1 MAGKEDSS
9 QVERE
14 QLVETIFSNTAKTY
28 DHVVDVFTLGMDRLW
43 KRNIMKF
50 LKGARMDF
58 QRILD
63 LACGT
68 GIITFK
74 LAKMFPSAQ
83 IVGIDIME
91 EYLDIARQKQKGE
104 NVRFIQLG
112 AEDLDE
118 LERLGYTRWFDL
130 IVTSYLPK
138 YVDLEK
144 VISHCNKLI
153 QKDGTIIF
161 HDFTIP
167 KNRILRFGWHIYLI
181 GMNPILKTVNG
192 WLEASKKL
200 KNVIKDSRWI
210 YDLPKIFEEHG
221 FQNIEVRWQPL
232 QIAAIVTGK
241 KNNQ

>member
-1 MAGKEDSS
+1 MEGKKENS
-9 QVERE
+9 QTTRE
-14 QLVETIFSNTAKTY
+14 QLTKDIFSNTAKTY
-28 DHVVDVFTLGMDRLW
+28 NHVVDVFTLGMDRLW

-50 LKGARMDF
+50 LKGEGKDF
-58 QRILD
+58 HRILD

-68 GIITFK
+68 GIVTFK
-74 LAKMFPSAQ
+74 LAKMFSSAQ

-104 NVRFIQLG
+104 KVRFIHLG
-112 AEDLDE
+112 AEDLNK
-118 LERLGYTRWFDL
+118 LERLGYTQYFDL

-153 QKDGTIIF
+153 KKGGIIVF

-167 KNRILRFGWHIYLI
+167 KNRILRFGWHTYLI
-181 GMNPILKTVNG
+181 GMNPILRLVNG
-192 WLEASKKL
+192 WLEASKRL
-200 KNVIKDSRWI
+200 KNVIKDNKWI
-210 YDLPKIFEEHG
+210 YNLPNILEEHG

-241 KNNQ
+241 KNS

>member
-1 MAGKEDSS
+1 MAEKEDNS
-9 QVERE
+9 QVERVK
-14 QLVETIFSNTAKTY
+14 LVETIFSNTAQTY
-28 DHVVDVFTLGMDRLW
+28 DHVVNVFTLGMDRLW
-43 KRNIMKF
+43 KRNIMEYLSRTGKYF
-50 LKGARMDF
+50 H
-58 QRILD
+58 RILD

-74 LAKMFPSAQ
+74 LAKMFSSAQ

-104 NVRFIQLG
+104 KVRFIHLG

-118 LERLGYTRWFDL
+118 LERLGYTLWFDL
-130 IVTSYLPK
+130 IITSYLPK

-153 QKDGTIIF
+153 RKGGIIVF

-167 KNRILRFGWHIYLI
+167 KNRILRFGWHTYLI
-181 GMNPILKTVNG
+181 GMNSVLRMING
-192 WLEASKKL
+192 WLVASKRL

-210 YDLPKIFEEHG
+210 YNLPNILEEHG
-221 FQNIEVRWQPL
+221 FQNIAIRWQPL
-232 QIAAIVTGK
+232 QIAAIVIGK
-241 KNNQ
+241 KNS

>member
-9 QVERE
+9 QIERE
-14 QLVETIFSNTAKTY
+14 QLAETIFSNTAKTY
-28 DHVVDVFTLGMDRLW
+28 DRVVDVFTLGLDRLW

-50 LKGARMDF
+50 LKEEGKDF
-58 QRILD
+58 HSILD

-68 GIITFK
+68 GIVTFK
-74 LAKMFPSAQ
+74 LAKMFSSAQ

-91 EYLDIARQKQKGE
+91 EYIEIARKKQKGE
-104 NVRFIQLG
+104 KVRFIHLG

-118 LERLGYTRWFDL
+118 LKRWGYTQNFDL

-138 YVDLEK
+138 YIDLEK
-144 VISHCNKLI
+144 VIFHCKKLI
-153 QKDGTIIF
+153 RKGGLIIF

-167 KNRILRFGWHIYLI
+167 KNRILRFGWHVYLI
-181 GMNPILKTVNG
+181 GINPILRVVNG
-192 WLEASKKL
+192 WLEASRRL

-210 YDLPKIFEEHG
+210 YDLPKILIEHG

-241 KNNQ
+241 KNS

>member
-1 MAGKEDSS
+1 MAEKEDSS
-9 QVERE
+9 QIERE

-28 DHVVDVFTLGMDRLW
+28 DRVVNVFTLGMDRLW
-43 KRNIMKF
+43 KLNIMKF
-50 LKGARMDF
+50 LKGEGKDF
-58 QRILD
+58 HRILD

-68 GIITFK
+68 GIVTFK
-74 LAKMFPSAQ
+74 LVKMFSSAR

-104 NVRFIQLG
+104 KVKFIHLG
-112 AEDLDE
+112 AEDLNE
-118 LERLGYTRWFDL
+118 LERLGYTQYFDL

-153 QKDGTIIF
+153 RKGGIIIF

-181 GMNPILKTVNG
+181 GMNPILRMVNG
-192 WLEASKKL
+192 WLEASRRL

-210 YDLPKIFEEHG
+210 YNLPNILEEHG
-221 FQNIEVRWQPL
+221 FQNIDVRWQPL

-241 KNNQ
+241 KNS